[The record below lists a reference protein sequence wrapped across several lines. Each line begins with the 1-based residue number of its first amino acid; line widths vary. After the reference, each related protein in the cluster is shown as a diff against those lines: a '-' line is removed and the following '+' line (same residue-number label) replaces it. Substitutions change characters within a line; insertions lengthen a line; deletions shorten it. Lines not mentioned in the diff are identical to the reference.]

1 MSVFDSCIKPCV
13 TTGFLAGL
21 NILHTINYPTSQL
34 MKHIV
39 KLGAKRYLHLD
50 SYETHETPLANITV
64 GVLAVLIAALTMGA
78 LVGVDVTSPAQPTNV
93 HSISR

>member
-1 MSVFDSCIKPCV
+1 
-13 TTGFLAGL
+13 
-21 NILHTINYPTSQL
+21 

-78 LVGVDVTSPAQPTNV
+78 LVGVDVTNPTQPTNV

>member
-34 MKHIV
+34 MKHII

-78 LVGVDVTSPAQPTNV
+78 LVGVDVTNPAQPTNV

>member
-13 TTGFLAGL
+13 TTGFLAGF

-78 LVGVDVTSPAQPTNV
+78 LVGVDVTNPAQPTNV